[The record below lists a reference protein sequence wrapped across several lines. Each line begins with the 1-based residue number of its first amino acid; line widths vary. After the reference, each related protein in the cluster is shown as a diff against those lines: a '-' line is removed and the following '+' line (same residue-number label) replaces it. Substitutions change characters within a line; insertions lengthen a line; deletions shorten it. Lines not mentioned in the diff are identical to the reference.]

1 MYMSVGKKNYDKK
14 KKHLENNATNKSTEK
29 IHELVA
35 VVNTFVVRALVHD
48 FLYEKSL

>member
-1 MYMSVGKKNYDKK
+1 MYMSVGKKTMTR
-14 KKHLENNATNKSTEK
+14 KKHLKNNATNKSTEK